1 MRVGTTVLALIAL
14 VALAACTDATN
25 SASGDPQSSS
35 PPIASADN
43 GTSVSKVSEALGQRL
58 DGMLSGHPA
67 AP

>member
-1 MRVGTTVLALIAL
+1 MHVGTTVLALTVL
-14 VALAACTDATN
+14 VAFAACTGATN
-25 SASGDPQSSS
+25 LASGDPPSSS
-35 PPIASADN
+35 TPIASADN

>member
-1 MRVGTTVLALIAL
+1 L
-14 VALAACTDATN
+14 
-25 SASGDPQSSS
+25 ASGDPPSSS
-35 PPIASADN
+35 TPIASADN